1 VRLDAHLLSRQEGYR
16 SAGVSRYIYYLLLNL
31 PVVDPDTRYTALV
44 GDPQALTPGWER
56 HVSAWRTASPPRRIL
71 WEQLAQPG
79 AAYRLGL
86 DLLHAP
92 VNVAPLVRTCPTVVT
107 VHDLSFVLY
116 PELFKRFNRVYLQ
129 RFCRWSVEQAAA
141 VIAVSAS
148 TRDDLVRL
156 MGVPAE
162 RVTVVPN
169 GVGDEMQ
176 PLDPA
181 RVAAHRAARGLP
193 ERLILFLGTL
203 EPRKNVLTL
212 LEAFSLLCRRPGFAH
227 TLVIAGG
234 KGWYYQEIE
243 TAVERLGLRERVI
256 FAGFVPQEELPLWY
270 NAADLFV
277 YPSLYEGFGLPPLEA
292 MACGTPCDHLQYL
305 GAARGG
311 GGRRPHGRPAGR
323 CGAGGGHGGAA
334 GRSRGAPRPAGGRP
348 ATGRELFMA

>member
-1 VRLDAHLLSRQEGYR
+1 
-16 SAGVSRYIYYLLLNL
+16 
-31 PVVDPDTRYTALV
+31 
-44 GDPQALTPGWER
+44 
-56 HVSAWRTASPPRRIL
+56 
-71 WEQLAQPG
+71 
-79 AAYRLGL
+79 
-86 DLLHAP
+86 
-92 VNVAPLVRTCPTVVT
+92 
-107 VHDLSFVLY
+107 
-116 PELFKRFNRVYLQ
+116 
-129 RFCRWSVEQAAA
+129 
-141 VIAVSAS
+141 
-148 TRDDLVRL
+148 
-156 MGVPAE
+156 
-162 RVTVVPN
+162 VTVVPN

-292 MACGTPCDHLQYL
+292 MACGTPVITSNTSALPEVVADAGLMVDPL
-305 GAARGG
+305 DAAALAEAMAALLDDPEA
-311 GGRRPHGRPAGR
+311 RRALR
-323 CGAGGGHGGAA
+323 AA
-334 GRSRGAPRPAGGRP
+334 GLRQAASFSWRETAQRT
-348 ATGRELFMA
+348 ATVYHRILER